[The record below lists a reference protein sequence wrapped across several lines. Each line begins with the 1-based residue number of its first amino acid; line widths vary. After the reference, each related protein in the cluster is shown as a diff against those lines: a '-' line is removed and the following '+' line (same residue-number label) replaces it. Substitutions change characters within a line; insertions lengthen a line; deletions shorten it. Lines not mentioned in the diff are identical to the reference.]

1 MFDACKLKSVEALDA
16 VGQSPRAAKVGRVVA
31 ESRSWSLVNRCPSFD
46 ISLVW
51 SSRGC

>member
-1 MFDACKLKSVEALDA
+1 MQLDGRSGKLKSVESLNTAGWSL
-16 VGQSPRAAKVGRVVA
+16 RAAEVGR
-31 ESRSWSLVNRCPSFD
+31 SLVNRYPGFD

>member
-1 MFDACKLKSVEALDA
+1 MQLDGRCGQLRSVKSLDA
-16 VGQSPRAAKVGRVVA
+16 AGWSLRAVEVGR
-31 ESRSWSLVNRCPSFD
+31 SLVNRCPGFD

>member
-1 MFDACKLKSVEALDA
+1 MQLDGRSGQLRSVWSLDA
-16 VGQSPRAAKVGRVVA
+16 AGWSLRAAEVGR
-31 ESRSWSLVNRCPSFD
+31 SLVNRCPGFD